1 MRPQSGHFNSVAVSH
16 QASIDGVIAI
26 LAGKR
31 GNSAHVARL
40 EQTLVLSGGCDLLG
54 ESKGR
59 LDDSLTRRES
69 SAASKDGAVLLL
81 ICEAEVLWKG

>member
-16 QASIDGVIAI
+16 QASLDGVIAF
-26 LAGKR
+26 LAGNL
-31 GNSAHVARL
+31 GNSANIAQL

-59 LDDSLTRRES
+59 LDDSLKRRES
-69 SAASKDGAVLLL
+69 SAASKHGAVLLL
-81 ICEAEVLWKG
+81 ICEAGVL